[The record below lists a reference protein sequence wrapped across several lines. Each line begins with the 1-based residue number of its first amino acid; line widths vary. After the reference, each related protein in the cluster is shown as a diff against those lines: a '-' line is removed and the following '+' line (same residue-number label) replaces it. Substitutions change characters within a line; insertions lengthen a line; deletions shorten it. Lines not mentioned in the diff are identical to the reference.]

1 MLLRENIQIKP
12 FDAKRNVLQVDESR
26 HFLLNQATSD
36 LIEILSST
44 TSLVEAHRSFNT
56 VFNHSLSY
64 EAFTDLIDK
73 KLGGY
78 HILKKDAVSLKPGV
92 KNTYLKLKLPLLSAR
107 IAQLLSLPLQ
117 PFFTPR
123 VFWFSIGGISLFLVG
138 MVLGFAWPKLSQ
150 VNYLT
155 LLFLIYP
162 TMLIHELGHIAACA
176 KAKLKH
182 GGIGFGFYFVLP
194 VMYAEITNI
203 WMGNKEQRII
213 ANLGGIFAEL
223 LYAGVLGIIYLLFQS
238 EVCLFACISISTFVL
253 WEFNPFVRFDG
264 YWLLSDLTNTPN
276 LVVKSKHVLLSFFSK
291 TTFQNWKANK
301 FKISASPQA
310 IFLFAYGFI
319 NTFFILLL
327 LGYTFKT
334 YQNEIIQ
341 FPFSVYQILLKISR
355 WDLGI
360 KDINGALLSILLFYI
375 LSIRYLIIQYKSLI
389 K

>member
-12 FDAKRNVLQVDESR
+12 FDANRNVLQVDENR

-36 LIEILSST
+36 LVEILSSST
-44 TSLVEAHRSFNT
+44 NLMEAHRSFNT

-64 EAFTDLIDK
+64 GAFTDLIDH

-78 HILKKDAVSLKPGV
+78 RILKKDAITLKPGI
-92 KNTYLKLKLPLLSAR
+92 KNTYLKLKLPLLNAR

-117 PFFTPR
+117 PFFKPR
-123 VFWFSIGGISLFLVG
+123 VFWFSIAVISLFLVG
-138 MVLGFAWPKLSQ
+138 MVFGFAWPQLSQ

-203 WMGNKEQRII
+203 WMGSKEQRII

-264 YWLLSDLTNTPN
+264 YWLLSDITNTPN
-276 LVVKSKHVLLSFFSK
+276 LVVRSKRVLLNVFSK
-291 TTFQNWKANK
+291 TTFLNWKANR

-310 IFLFAYGFI
+310 IFLFGYGLI
-319 NTFFILLL
+319 NSFFILLL
-327 LGYTFKT
+327 LGYTFIT
-334 YQNEIIQ
+334 YQKEIIQ
-341 FPFSVYQILLKISR
+341 FPVSLYQILLKISR
-355 WDLGI
+355 WDLAI
-360 KDINGALLSILLFYI
+360 QDVNGALLSILLFYI

>member
-12 FDAKRNVLQVDESR
+12 FDVRRNVLQVDEKR
-26 HFLLNQATSD
+26 HFLINHATSD
-36 LIEILSST
+36 LVQILSST

-64 EAFTDLIDK
+64 GAFTDLIDK

-78 HILKKDAVSLKPGV
+78 RILKKDAVTLKPSI
-92 KNTYLKLKLPLLSAR
+92 KNTYLKLKLPLLNAR

-117 PFFTPR
+117 PFFKPR
-123 VFWFSIGGISLFLVG
+123 VFWFSIGGISLFLAG
-138 MVLGFAWPKLSQ
+138 MVLGFEWPKLSQ

-155 LLFLIYP
+155 LMFLIYP

-176 KAKLKH
+176 KSKLKH

-203 WMGNKEQRII
+203 WMGNKEQRIV

-223 LYAGVLGIIYLLFQS
+223 LYAGVLGIIYLLFHS
-238 EVCLFACISISTFVL
+238 EVFLFACMSISTFVL

-264 YWLLSDLTNTPN
+264 YWLLSDLTNSPN
-276 LVVKSKHVLLSFFSK
+276 LVLKSKHVLLTVFSK
-291 TTFQNWKANK
+291 TTFHNWKANK
-301 FKISASPQA
+301 FKISASHHE
-310 IFLFAYGFI
+310 IFLFSYGII

-327 LGYTFKT
+327 LGYTYIT
-334 YQNEIIQ
+334 YQKEILQ
-341 FPFSVYQILLKISR
+341 FPFLIYQIMLKISN
-355 WDLGI
+355 WDLHYQ
-360 KDINGALLSILLFYI
+360 DINGALFTISLFYI
-375 LSIRYLIIQYKSLI
+375 LTIRYLVIQFKSLV

>member
-12 FDAKRNVLQVDESR
+12 FDASRNVLQVDENR

-36 LIEILSST
+36 LVEILSS
-44 TSLVEAHRSFNT
+44 SSNLMEAHRSFNK

-64 EAFTDLIDK
+64 RAFNDLIDY

-78 HILKKDAVSLKPGV
+78 HILNRDAVTLKPGI
-92 KNTYLKLKLPLLSAR
+92 KNTYLKLKLPLLNAR
-107 IAQLLSLPLQ
+107 TAQLLSLAIQ
-117 PFFTPR
+117 PFFKPL
-123 VFWFSIGGISLFLVG
+123 VFWFSIAGISMFLVG
-138 MVLGFAWPKLSQ
+138 MVLSFTWPKLSQ
-150 VNYLT
+150 VNSLT
-155 LLFLIYP
+155 LSFLIYP

-223 LYAGVLGIIYLLFQS
+223 LYAGVLGIIYLLSQS
-238 EVCLFACISISTFVL
+238 EIFLFACMSISTFVL

-276 LVVKSKHVLLSFFSK
+276 LVIKSKRVLLNVFSK
-291 TTFQNWKANK
+291 STFENWKSNK
-301 FKISASPQA
+301 FKISASPKA
-310 IFLFAYGFI
+310 IFLFGYGLI

-327 LGYTFKT
+327 LGYTFIT
-334 YQNEIIQ
+334 YQKEIIQ
-341 FPFSVYQILLKISR
+341 FPFSLYQILLKISR
-355 WDLGI
+355 WDFAI

-375 LSIRYLIIQYKSLI
+375 LTIRYLIIQYKSI
-389 K
+389 TK

>member
-1 MLLRENIQIKP
+1 M
-12 FDAKRNVLQVDESR
+12 
-26 HFLLNQATSD
+26 
-36 LIEILSST
+36 
-44 TSLVEAHRSFNT
+44 
-56 VFNHSLSY
+56 
-64 EAFTDLIDK
+64 
-73 KLGGY
+73 
-78 HILKKDAVSLKPGV
+78 
-92 KNTYLKLKLPLLSAR
+92 
-107 IAQLLSLPLQ
+107 
-117 PFFTPR
+117 
-123 VFWFSIGGISLFLVG
+123 GISLFLVG
-138 MVLGFAWPKLSQ
+138 IVLGFTWPKLSQ

-238 EVCLFACISISTFVL
+238 EVCLFACMSISTFVL

-276 LVVKSKHVLLSFFSK
+276 LVVKSKRVLLTFFSK
-291 TTFQNWKANK
+291 TTFQNWKANNL
-301 FKISASPQA
+301 KISASPQA

-327 LGYTFKT
+327 LGYTFNT

-375 LSIRYLIIQYKSLI
+375 LTIRYLIIQYKSLI